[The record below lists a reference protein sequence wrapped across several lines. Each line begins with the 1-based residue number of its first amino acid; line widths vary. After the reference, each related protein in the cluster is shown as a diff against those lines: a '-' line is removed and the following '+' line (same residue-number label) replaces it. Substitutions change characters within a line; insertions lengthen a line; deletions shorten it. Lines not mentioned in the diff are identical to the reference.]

1 VRWLVILHNESDD
14 DFMNFFRV
22 LSQLG
27 LLCSLLMLGACGSG
41 DGADNTTDPT
51 TNPTPTPTTT
61 TTVLSGA
68 YQGTATTT
76 YGTQDFVSAITPDG
90 SFYALYFLSTIPDIY
105 SGTVTRGVNGNATIP
120 TLRMYPN
127 ITSPTVVNQTASVAG
142 ASSAGYVLTPLTGS
156 SDRTPSSFTATALAS
171 TSDLNSGAWTG
182 TWSDSALGTMS
193 TSALTLGSSVTL
205 NISNFFTLC
214 TTIAPTLSIESI
226 ASAPLFGATLT
237 IPSNT
242 ACARTN
248 TTLTGVAFVYP
259 LTTVPGKT
267 QRLDMVM
274 VDSTGSGITFRGER

>member
-1 VRWLVILHNESDD
+1 
-14 DFMNFFRV
+14 MNFFRV

-27 LLCSLLMLGACGSG
+27 LLCSLLMLGACGNG
-41 DGADNTTDPT
+41 GGADNTTDPT
-51 TNPTPTPTTT
+51 TDPTTPTPTATI
-61 TTVLSGA
+61 LSGA

-76 YGTQDFVSAITPDG
+76 YGTQEFVSAITPDG

-105 SGTVTRGVNGNATIP
+105 SGTVTRGVNGNATVP

-127 ITSPTVVNQTASVAG
+127 TTSPTVVNQTAGVAG

-156 SDRTPSSFTATALAS
+156 SDRTPSSFTATAMTS
-171 TSDLNSGAWTG
+171 TSDLNSGAWIG

-205 NISNFFTLC
+205 NSSNFFTLC
-214 TTIAPTLSIESI
+214 TTVAPTLSIESI
-226 ASAPLFGATLT
+226 ATAPLFAATLT

-242 ACARTN
+242 ACARGN

>member
-1 VRWLVILHNESDD
+1 
-14 DFMNFFRV
+14 MNFFRV

-27 LLCSLLMLGACGSG
+27 LLCSLLMLGACGNG
-41 DGADNTTDPT
+41 GGADNTTDPT
-51 TNPTPTPTTT
+51 TDPTTPTPTATI
-61 TTVLSGA
+61 LSGA

-76 YGTQDFVSAITPDG
+76 YGTQEFVSAITPDG

-105 SGTVTRGVNGNATIP
+105 SGTVTRGVNGNATVP

-127 ITSPTVVNQTASVAG
+127 TTSPTVVNQTAGVAG

-156 SDRTPSSFTATALAS
+156 SDRTPSSFTATAMTS
-171 TSDLNSGAWTG
+171 TSDLNSGAWIG

-205 NISNFFTLC
+205 NSSNFFTLC
-214 TTIAPTLSIESI
+214 TTVAPTLSIESI
-226 ASAPLFGATLT
+226 ATAPLFAATLT

-242 ACARTN
+242 ACARGN

-259 LTTVPGKT
+259 IPTVPGKT
-267 QRLDMVM
+267 RLDMVM